1 MLPNWLYGKSKSK
14 LQEILG
20 GGGGGTNYTAGN
32 GIDISNGVISFDP
45 ETTPAIDPSKIDGLD
60 DNLAALAPKSA
71 ISNLNLLDNPWFTV
85 NQRGQSSYT
94 ASNYTLD
101 RWLIYSNDTTKKI
114 TVSNGVTFD
123 SGFSGRFYQTLE
135 DDMIATLMGKTVTIS
150 VLLSNGTIISSNIEL
165 PSTTPSEAESF
176 GNKQISE
183 QCYVRM
189 YFTGTKWQFD
199 IHTWGIAMPASL
211 SIRAVKLELGSV
223 STLAMDAAPNYATEL
238 AKCQRYFYKT
248 LQFNNNGAIMSP
260 NQCVAVAT
268 TRLQGIKFP
277 TQMRDNPNITIN
289 KVVELDSSTPI
300 TGVTAQQNTKEGI
313 TYFSIAGATVG
324 SLYVVDFE
332 ASAEF

>member
-20 GGGGGTNYTAGN
+20 GGGAPSDYNQVKAQITQNTEDIASL
-32 GIDISNGVISFDP
+32 DDTLDTKAALTQISNP
-45 ETTPAIDPSKIDGLD
+45 
-60 DNLAALAPKSA
+60 
-71 ISNLNLLDNPWFTV
+71 NLLDNPWFTV

-94 ASNYTLD
+94 ELSKYTVDRWRTEGTSADFSIDIVSDGVQLKRNVSEGYLALSELNESTLLTPDKKYTLSILYSDGTVKSNTFTVPTYEQSYLRIVSTQSHMGCQAIID
-101 RWLIYSNDTTKKI
+101 RS
-114 TVSNGVTFD
+114 VSGSYNIIVLYDGD
-123 SGFSGRFYQTLE
+123 
-135 DDMIATLMGKTVTIS
+135 IS
-150 VLLSNGTIISSNIEL
+150 VSPT
-165 PSTTPSEAESF
+165 
-176 GNKQISE
+176 
-183 QCYVRM
+183 
-189 YFTGTKWQFD
+189 
-199 IHTWGIAMPASL
+199 
-211 SIRAVKLELGSV
+211 IRAVKLELGSV

-300 TGVTAQQNTKEGI
+300 TGVTAQWNTKEGI
-313 TYFSIAGATVG
+313 TYFSITGATVG
-324 SLYVVDFE
+324 SLYVVDSE
-332 ASAEF
+332 ASAEL